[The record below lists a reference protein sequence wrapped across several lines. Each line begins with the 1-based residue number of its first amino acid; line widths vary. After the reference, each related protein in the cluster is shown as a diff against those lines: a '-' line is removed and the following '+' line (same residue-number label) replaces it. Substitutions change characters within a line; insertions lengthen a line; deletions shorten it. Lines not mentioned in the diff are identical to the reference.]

1 MSAITGSRR
10 WALLLVALLLVTSQ
24 VISVSKASAA
34 TTELLTNSG
43 FSGGSTTGWTSSSG
57 FQLCSGGAGS
67 QPCVG
72 DGVSGGFGT
81 GWLYLSYQNVSIT
94 QTVTGINANT
104 YDSFTFSSSVNT
116 SNDSWYLNVDFKN
129 SGGTTLYSLRSPA
142 SGNYITN
149 GTGYAVSLTLNKTG
163 NANFTS
169 IVSAIVTINGNDTGN
184 WAGNYGPQFDYVS
197 LVGTYTPDSTPAVI
211 TGPGSAT
218 GATSSISIQENST
231 AIHTFT
237 ANESVSWSKSGTDGS
252 FFSINSS
259 GVLTFI
265 SAANFESAADSG
277 SDNSYIVIVTAT
289 DGGGNITSQTLT
301 VSVTNVNEAPIISNY
316 TSANTA
322 SISLAENTAAIVTY
336 SGTDPDAGTSLVWSI
351 SGGVDAAKFVINSSS
366 GALSFVSAPD
376 FELATDNG
384 ANNTY
389 IAIVQLSDG
398 SLTDTQTVTVTIT
411 NLNENAVLGAPTFSG
426 TISKGVVVSIS
437 VSSNAAGKVRF
448 TANGKRIAGCL
459 SIQTTGSSPNFSV
472 TCPWKPPAH
481 ISYQIT
487 ASISP
492 SDSSFVAANSPIA
505 TVRPIKRTGLR

>member
-1 MSAITGSRR
+1 MAAKIGSKR
-10 WALLLVALLLVTSQ
+10 WTFLFAALLLVASQ
-24 VISVSKASAA
+24 MISVSTVNAA

-72 DGVSGGFGT
+72 DGASGSFAA
-81 GWLYLSYQNVSIT
+81 GWLYLSYQNVSVT

-142 SGNYITN
+142 SGNYTTN
-149 GTGYAVSLTLNKTG
+149 GTGYAVSLTLSKTG

-169 IVSAIVTINGNDTGN
+169 IVSATVTINGNDTGN

-197 LVGTYTPDSTPAVI
+197 LVGTYTPDSTPAII

-218 GATSSISIQENST
+218 GATSSISIQENSS

-237 ANESVSWSKSGTDGS
+237 ASESVSWSKSGTDGS

-265 SAANFESAADSG
+265 SAPNYESAADSG
-277 SDNSYIVIVTAT
+277 SNNSYVVIVTAT

-301 VSVTNVNEAPIISNY
+301 VSVTNVNEAPTISNY

-336 SGTDPDAGTSLVWSI
+336 SGTDPDAGASLVWSI
-351 SGGVDAAKFVINSSS
+351 SGGVDAAKFTINSSS

-411 NLNENAVLGAPTFSG
+411 NLNESASLGAPTFSG
-426 TISKGVVVSIS
+426 TITKGVVVNIS
-437 VSSNAAGKVRF
+437 VTSNAAGKVRF

-459 SIQTTGSSPNFSV
+459 SIQTTGSNPNFSV
-472 TCPWKPPAH
+472 TCPWKPPAQM
-481 ISYQIT
+481 SYQIT

-492 SDSSFVAANSPIA
+492 SDSSFVAAISPIT
-505 TVRPIKRTGLR
+505 TVRPVKRTSIR

>member
-1 MSAITGSRR
+1 MTAMTGSRR
-10 WALLLVALLLVTSQ
+10 WALLLAALLLVSSQ
-24 VISVSKASAA
+24 VISVSRVSAA

-169 IVSAIVTINGNDTGN
+169 IVSATVTINGNDTGN

-277 SDNSYIVIVTAT
+277 SDNSYIVVVTAT

-301 VSVTNVNEAPIISNY
+301 VSVTNVNESPITSTY

-336 SGTDPDAGTSLVWSI
+336 SGTDPDVGTSLVWSI

-389 IAIVQLSDG
+389 IAIVRLSDA
-398 SLTDTQTVTVTIT
+398 SLTDPQTVTVTIT

-437 VSSNAAGKVRF
+437 VTSNAAGKVRF

-459 SIQTTGSSPNFSV
+459 SIQTTGSGPNFSV